1 MSENSTTVLTNNQLS
16 ANTHNRS
23 VTTTII
29 LILLSI
35 IIIIIIYNYWVM
47 YSCAASFQEN
57 TQSKHNDTNIEKFST
72 CPCSSSNNYP
82 PDRSNYTLSDLDQ
95 DASLHSPDRTNRLSD
110 KELSPT
116 VAATLRYLAR
126 YEEGKMNPELKKYYD
141 EYAKQVR
148 DHNKFNNSV
157 RSTENTDQLKLSV
170 GKNPDTNT
178 KIITTKTNND
188 SKINPSKEVDQRL
201 PTVDQRLP
209 TVKPKVK
216 LAIYHM
222 GGCGHCDD
230 IMRTVQKDNKTKFQ
244 QLKEIFANHPEVIIV
259 DYKHGV
265 NKEADRFN
273 SFPVIMISTKDGET
287 EYNGPRDVSSI
298 AKAVAKTALLE

>member
-1 MSENSTTVLTNNQLS
+1 
-16 ANTHNRS
+16 
-23 VTTTII
+23 
-29 LILLSI
+29 
-35 IIIIIIYNYWVM
+35 M
-47 YSCAASFQEN
+47 YSCSITLN
-57 TQSKHNDTNIEKFST
+57 SQSKHNDTNIEKFST
-72 CPCSSSNNYP
+72 CPCSASNNYYS
-82 PDRSNYTLSDLDQ
+82 DRSNYTLSDLDQ

-157 RSTENTDQLKLSV
+157 KPTENTDQLKLSV
-170 GKNPDTNT
+170 GKKPDT
-178 KIITTKTNND
+178 KVITTKIND
-188 SKINPSKEVDQRL
+188 QTVIIPVKEKKIEANVETKVETKAVAK
-201 PTVDQRLP
+201 VE
-209 TVKPKVK
+209 PKVK

-222 GGCGHCDD
+222 DGCGHCND
-230 IMRTVQKDNKTKFQ
+230 IMRTVQRDNKTKFQ
-244 QLKEIFANHPEVIIV
+244 QLKDIFANHPEVLIV
-259 DYKHGV
+259 DYKYGV
-265 NKEADRFN
+265 NKEAERFN

-287 EYNGPRDVSSI
+287 EYNGPRDVASI